1 MSKLKIWSFTC
12 GFAITQKKSEI
23 VFNTICHFN
32 NNCCYYLNVY
42 SINLQTYGGFCK
54 RKSNVNEIFLPTLRT
69 KFNLNT
75 AWDAFFVNPQFLFP
89 NNINKITNKFYFYNI
104 AKSWSLRRSCVLW
117 ATTWSPWKSQRRRSV
132 LKVANINQITYV
144 STCLNIYILI
154 PVYFSTYKNS
164 LKQQQWI

>member
-1 MSKLKIWSFTC
+1 MSKLKIWSFAC

-42 SINLQTYGGFCK
+42 SIYLQTYGGFCK

-89 NNINKITNKFYFYNI
+89 NNINKITNSFLFLPYSKIVELEEELRVVGNNL
-104 AKSWSLRRSCVLW
+104 KSLEVSEEKVSIESCEH
-117 ATTWSPWKSQRRRSV
+117 KSDYLCIYLSKYIY
-132 LKVANINQITYV
+132 LNTYIF
-144 STCLNIYILI
+144 LNL
-154 PVYFSTYKNS
+154 
-164 LKQQQWI
+164 